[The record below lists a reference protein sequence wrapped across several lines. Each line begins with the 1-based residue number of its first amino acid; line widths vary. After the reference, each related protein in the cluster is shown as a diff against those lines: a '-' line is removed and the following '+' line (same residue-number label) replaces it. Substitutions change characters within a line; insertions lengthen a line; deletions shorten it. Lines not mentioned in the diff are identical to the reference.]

1 MLPTLL
7 VVESPTKAKTIG
19 KYLGKEFTV
28 LPTVGHLRDLPKSKM
43 GVDPENNFQVDYVVD
58 PVKKKVLNDLLGAA
72 KKSSLIM
79 LATDPDREGE
89 AISWHV
95 SELIKDPK
103 NKVKSEIKRVVF
115 HEITKTAIEKA
126 IKEPREIDQN
136 LVDAQQARRVLD
148 RLVGYKLSPVL
159 WKKVRRGLSAGRVQS
174 VALRLICQ
182 REEEINKFAKKKY
195 FSLWLEVE
203 KEGKKFEAWPLT
215 LAGEKYE
222 IKTKLELF
230 DGDYVYGSTII
241 DTEEKLENIKKQIS
255 KELEVSKVEE
265 KEIKRSPLPPFTT
278 SKLQQAAASKFGW
291 SGKMTMSY
299 AQKLYEKG
307 WISYHR
313 TDSVYLAPEAVEA
326 MRKHIVSTWGK
337 EYVADKPRFFANKS
351 KNAQEAHEAIRP
363 TKMDR
368 VVSHLKDQREQ
379 KLYEMIYKRALASQ
393 ASQARLEKT
402 IVELKDEN
410 NTFRAEGVRMVF
422 EGYLKIYGHILEEQ
436 ILPKIAEGEKLSWS
450 EIKSEEEETNAPP
463 RYSDA
468 SLVGALERQGI
479 GRPST
484 YAPIISTIQV
494 RGYVERVEGKFV
506 PSVVGMAVS
515 TFLVK
520 NFEEIV
526 SLPFTA
532 EMELSLDKV
541 ALGRLAWKEMMKK
554 FWGGFEKEVARVEKD
569 SERVKIE
576 VEKLNKPCPDC
587 KEGELVIRT
596 GRFGKFI
603 SCSRFPECKH
613 TEALKIEADFLCPT
627 CGAKVVIRRSK
638 KGRKFFGCSTYPT
651 CKWAGWKKP

>member
-215 LAGEKYE
+215 LAGDKYE

-241 DTEEKLENIKKQIS
+241 DREEKLEKIKKQIS
-255 KELEVSKVEE
+255 KELEVSKVVE

-368 VVSHLKDQREQ
+368 VVSHLKDLREQ

-393 ASQARLEKT
+393 AAQARLEKT

-436 ILPKIAEGEKLSWS
+436 ILPKISQGEKLSWS
-450 EIKSEEEETNAPP
+450 EIKSKEEETNAPP

-484 YAPIISTIQV
+484 YAPIISTIQM

-541 ALGRLAWKEMMKK
+541 ALGKLAWKEMMKK

-587 KEGELVIRT
+587 KEGELVIRS